1 MARGVSARVSSRT
14 GQHRCCCVAMEL
26 SDAADEMS
34 SKEMD
39 VDSADEMSSK
49 EMDIDSDLSLA
60 SPPPEAHD
68 GSDCSSSMD
77 WNDTE
82 PPRGMI
88 RGMSLSASSEEEGQ
102 DESEGREMDLEDSD
116 VEMCSVQ
123 GAPSSNSWRPSVDC
137 GIYMTGRVDSAEVQ
151 AQVLIVNVYLNLKRL
166 PSSFAKSLWSCLTPG
181 GPGIVCNFADRLA
194 SKLMGIS
201 HSKAR
206 KIHERVRGNNWIPIG
221 AAGVSTAA
229 PATEPQ
235 TQDRDLRAL
244 SALKV
249 RVREAMS
256 VAHWGE
262 PDTAFE
268 RQMARLQL
276 HGLDLGTKYRSHHLV
291 QSVEHLAAVAARA
304 RTADAL
310 NRNLASLGI
319 PSDLNLIFY
328 GASIG
333 ASL

>member
-1 MARGVSARVSSRT
+1 
-14 GQHRCCCVAMEL
+14 MEL

-68 GSDCSSSMD
+68 GSDCSSSRD

-88 RGMSLSASSEEEGQ
+88 RGMSSTA
-102 DESEGREMDLEDSD
+102 
-116 VEMCSVQ
+116 
-123 GAPSSNSWRPSVDC
+123 
-137 GIYMTGRVDSAEVQ
+137 
-151 AQVLIVNVYLNLKRL
+151 
-166 PSSFAKSLWSCLTPG
+166 G
-181 GPGIVCNFADRLA
+181 G
-194 SKLMGIS
+194 
-201 HSKAR
+201 
-206 KIHERVRGNNWIPIG
+206 RVRGNNWIPIG

-235 TQDRDLRAL
+235 TQDHDLRAL

-291 QSVEHLAAVAARA
+291 QSVKHLAAVAARA
-304 RTADAL
+304 GTADAL
-310 NRNLASLGI
+310 NRNLASVSVASFVRAPGPIWKKHFGAIEQEHMEAKTLSTSQQAP
-319 PSDLNLIFY
+319 PSFFGKACIRIMPQKATCLLSGNC
-328 GASIG
+328 STV
-333 ASL
+333 SV

>member
-34 SKEMD
+34 SPEMD

-77 WNDTE
+77 WNDKE

-166 PSSFAKSLWSCLTPG
+166 PSSFAKGLWSCLTPD

-206 KIHERVRGNNWIPIG
+206 KIHERVRGNNRIPIG
-221 AAGVSTAA
+221 AAGVSTSA
-229 PATEPQ
+229 PAT
-235 TQDRDLRAL
+235 
-244 SALKV
+244 
-249 RVREAMS
+249 
-256 VAHWGE
+256 
-262 PDTAFE
+262 
-268 RQMARLQL
+268 
-276 HGLDLGTKYRSHHLV
+276 
-291 QSVEHLAAVAARA
+291 
-304 RTADAL
+304 
-310 NRNLASLGI
+310 
-319 PSDLNLIFY
+319 
-328 GASIG
+328 
-333 ASL
+333 